1 MKQPIF
7 ILLLFCQIPL
17 WSQEINFIKAD
28 QIRQW
33 KQADTD
39 TVYVINF
46 WATWCAPCVEELPA
60 FEKLNKK
67 LAAKKVKV
75 ILVSNDFKKAVD
87 TKLKPFVKE
96 KGLKSQVVFMNESN
110 PDGWIQLVNP
120 SWSGSIPATLIISK
134 RKNKELFF
142 EKQLSYKQLKKA
154 VRSVL

>member
-1 MKQPIF
+1 MKQPIL
-7 ILLLFCQIPL
+7 ILLLLCQIPL
-17 WSQEINFIKAD
+17 WSQEVTFIKAD

-33 KQADTD
+33 KAADND

-67 LAAKKVKV
+67 LASKKVKV

-87 TKLKPFVKE
+87 TKLKPFIKE
-96 KGLKSQVVFMNESN
+96 KGLKCQVMFMNETN
-110 PDGWIQLVNP
+110 PDGWIQLVDP
-120 SWSGSIPATLIISK
+120 GWSGTIPATLILSK
-134 RKNKELFF
+134 RKNKALFF
-142 EKQLSYKQLKKA
+142 ENQLSYKQLKKA